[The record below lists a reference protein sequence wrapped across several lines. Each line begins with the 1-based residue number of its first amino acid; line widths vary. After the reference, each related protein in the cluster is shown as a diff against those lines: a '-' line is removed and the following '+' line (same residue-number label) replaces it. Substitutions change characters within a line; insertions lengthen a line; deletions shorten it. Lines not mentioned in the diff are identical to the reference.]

1 MSASTVPAAASFEAR
16 PARAGFIA
24 ALAASGLLVAADA
37 LAWLASP
44 RMTGGAAPSDALFL
58 ADGARRIAAGQIP
71 HVDFSVPIGALSL
84 GLYRFAEVALA
95 PIPPFIGMHLL
106 AFVLLVPLLLAAGRQ
121 LPPLGAVLLVGLVG
135 VAALLPFNTV
145 GPGGATTDFYASYN
159 RFGAAFALAYL
170 AFLFRADPARRGTGV
185 LLGYAALFALGL
197 KVVYL
202 GVVAAPLAVLF
213 LLDPRWR
220 RPAVVGAL
228 LTLAVLGGIEFSTGM
243 VSAYVADLRAM
254 SAINGGRMGYLA
266 VSFVLKNLAA
276 CLASGGFVGMLL
288 LAGWMDGAK
297 VGRLAALRTPL
308 AMAAALAMLI
318 LAESQSTGGHA
329 LAGALGL
336 LFAPNLLAPTRL
348 APSPH
353 ARLAAARMLLAGGVV
368 LAIGGVF
375 TGTVLYKGLGN
386 LVRQEGAPVAP
397 DWATRLLPDIGVPER
412 RASTAEARARLFAE
426 AAPVMRA
433 IAASGAS
440 VLDPNDYFVQL
451 AQWKAAGDALA
462 ALGAGGVN
470 LGKVTT
476 LAFVDLFGLAL
487 QAPAPRGLKIVLDP
501 GRTVMPMTEAEAL
514 RYLGDV
520 DAVFVPTCGLY
531 QRPGDPVDLM
541 ESFAPVLAGHFTAE
555 VLTPCW
561 TLYRRRAF
569 AGN

>member
-1 MSASTVPAAASFEAR
+1 MSASTEPAAAAPQANS
-16 PARAGFIA
+16 ARAGMIA
-24 ALAASGLLVAADA
+24 ALAASALLIAACA
-37 LAWLASP
+37 LAWLVSA

-71 HVDFSVPIGALSL
+71 HVDFSVPIGALTL
-84 GLYRFAEVALA
+84 GLYRLAEIGLA

-106 AFVLLVPLLLAAGRQ
+106 AFVLLVPLLLAAGRR
-121 LPPLGAVLLVGLVG
+121 LPPLGALLLVGLVG
-135 VAALLPFNTV
+135 MAALLPFNTI

-159 RFGAAFALAYL
+159 RFGAAFSLAYL
-170 AFLFRADPARRGTGV
+170 AFLFRADPASRGMGV
-185 LLGYAALFALGL
+185 LLAYAALFALGL

-213 LLDPRWR
+213 LFDPRWR
-220 RPAVVGAL
+220 RPGIVGAL
-228 LTLAVLGGIEFSTGM
+228 LTLAVLGGIEVTTGM

-266 VSFVLKNLAA
+266 VSFMLKNLAA
-276 CLASGGFVGMLL
+276 CLAVGGFVGVLVL
-288 LAGWMDGAK
+288 AALADRQKAGWA
-297 VGRLAALRTPL
+297 AALRTPL

-336 LFAPNLLAPTRL
+336 LFAPTLLAT
-348 APSPH
+348 SPH
-353 ARLAAARMLLAGGVV
+353 SRFVAARMLLAGGVA

-375 TGTVLYKGLGN
+375 AGTVLYKGLGN
-386 LVRQEGAPVAP
+386 LLRQEGAPVSP

-412 RASTAEARARLFAE
+412 RAATAEARARLYAE
-426 AAPVMRA
+426 AAPVMGA
-433 IAASGAS
+433 IAASGTS

-514 RYLGDV
+514 RYLADV

-541 ESFAPVLAGHFTAE
+541 ASFAPVLAGHFTAE